1 MKYSK
6 LCASSL
12 SDSREE
18 KSMKLTLLLSI
29 DHPQVIPAGSR
40 LINWEGLEKKKK
52 KKTILSKVLIYP
64 LKCFSGCHLDR
75 EL

>member
-18 KSMKLTLLLSI
+18 KSVKLTLLLSI

-52 KKTILSKVLIYP
+52 KKDHPLQSINLSLKVFQWMSP
-64 LKCFSGCHLDR
+64 G
-75 EL
+75 

>member
-12 SDSREE
+12 SGSREE
-18 KSMKLTLLLSI
+18 KSVKLTLLLSI

-40 LINWEGLEKKKK
+40 LINWEGLKKKK
-52 KKTILSKVLIYP
+52 DHPLQSINLSLKVFQWMSP
-64 LKCFSGCHLDR
+64 G
-75 EL
+75 